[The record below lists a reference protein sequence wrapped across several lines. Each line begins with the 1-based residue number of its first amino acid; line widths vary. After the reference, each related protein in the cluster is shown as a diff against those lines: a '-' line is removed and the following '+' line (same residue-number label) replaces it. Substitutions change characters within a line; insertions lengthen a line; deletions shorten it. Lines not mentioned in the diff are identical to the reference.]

1 MHESALPSR
10 PLVLV
15 TGGAGYVGS
24 VLVRELLAR
33 GHAVRVLDNLL
44 YGDAALTE
52 LAGRPGYEF
61 VHGDIR
67 ARADLDRAAT
77 GAWAVVH
84 LAGLVGDPACALD
97 PAYTV
102 AVNQDSSRTVAEA
115 CRAAGVERLLFASTC
130 SVYGAA
136 GDDWLDETAPTAPVS
151 LYAETNLRS
160 EKLLREG
167 IAGSGIALSILRF
180 ATIHG
185 VSPRMRFDLVV
196 NLLTARALGRGAIEV
211 HGGDQWRPQV
221 HVHDVARALCLG
233 LERPAAEA
241 DGVFNVGSDDQNFRI
256 RDLARTVVEAF
267 PGTRAEVRDVRDPR
281 SYRVRFARLR
291 ERWGF
296 RAEHSVADGVREVGA
311 YLRATGAVADDPR
324 YHNVNSLSG
333 RLGRAAS

>member
-1 MHESALPSR
+1 VQESATPSR

-15 TGGAGYVGS
+15 TGGAGYVGA

-44 YGDAALTE
+44 FGNAALAD
-52 LAGRPGYEF
+52 LAGRPGFEL
-61 VHGDIR
+61 VRGDIR
-67 ARADLDRAAT
+67 SRADLDRAT
-77 GAWAVVH
+77 VEAWAVVH

-102 AVNQDSSRTVAEA
+102 AVNQDSSGPIAEA
-115 CRAAGVERLLFASTC
+115 CRAAGVERFLFASTC

-136 GDDWLDETAPTAPVS
+136 GDDWLDEEARTAPVS
-151 LYAETNLRS
+151 LYAETNLQA
-160 EKLLREG
+160 EDLLR
-167 IAGSGIALSILRF
+167 AGFAGGDTALSILRF

-196 NLLTARALGRGAIEV
+196 NLLTARALARGAIEV
-211 HGGDQWRPQV
+211 HGGEQWRPQV

-233 LERPAAEA
+233 LERPAREAE
-241 DGVFNVGSDDQNFRI
+241 GVFNIGADDQNFRI
-256 RDLARTVVEAF
+256 RDLAQTVVDAF

-296 RAEHSVADGVREVGA
+296 RAAHSVGDGVREVGA
-311 YLRATGAVADDPR
+311 YVRDRAVDADDPR
-324 YHNVNSLSG
+324 YHNVRSLSG

>member
-1 MHESALPSR
+1 MNESATPFR

-44 YGDAALTE
+44 YGDAALSE
-52 LAGRPGYEF
+52 LDGRPGYEL
-61 VHGDIR
+61 VRGDIR
-67 ARADLDRAAT
+67 SRADLDRAAR
-77 GAWAVVH
+77 GAWAVAH

-102 AVNQDSSRTVAEA
+102 AVNQDSSVPIAEA
-115 CRAAGVERLLFASTC
+115 CRAAGVERFLFASTC

-136 GDDWLDETAPTAPVS
+136 GDDWLDEEARTAPVS
-151 LYAETNLRS
+151 LYAETNLRA
-160 EKLLREG
+160 EDLLRERF
-167 IAGSGIALSILRF
+167 AGGGTALSILRF

-196 NLLTARALGRGAIEV
+196 NLLTARALARGAIEV
-211 HGGDQWRPQV
+211 HGGEQWRPQV
-221 HVHDVARALCLG
+221 HVRDVALALCLG
-233 LERPAAEA
+233 LERSAGEAE
-241 DGVFNVGSDDQNFRI
+241 GVFNVGSDDQNFRI
-256 RDLARTVVEAF
+256 RDLAQAVVGAF

-281 SYRVRFARLR
+281 SYRVRFERLR
-291 ERWGF
+291 RGWGF
-296 RAEHSVADGVREVGA
+296 GAAHSVDDGVREVGA
-311 YLRATGAVADDPR
+311 FLRAGAVDADDPR
-324 YHNVNSLSG
+324 YHNVHSLSG